1 VPVVYDI
8 IAGSVIVKV
17 NDEMAVNRT
26 VAVPSPTRRPE
37 FIRNRSRQDSSPTK
51 DICRRE
57 HRREGELKLW
67 WRAGRKFAARM

>member
-37 FIRNRSRQDSSPTK
+37 FIRNRSRQDSSSN
-51 DICRRE
+51 
-57 HRREGELKLW
+57 EGHMSP
-67 WRAGRKFAARM
+67 RAPP